1 MLESDGCARE
11 KKARRKKEFGVCVWW
26 GGAGQSVIFSIGNVR
41 EASLRR
47 QSLSKDLKR
56 ELVRRMEEETL
67 QAEGTAK
74 GSLVCRASCVKYLFK
89 VFINILI
96 TLFMRLLNSAKVPYQ
111 IVSCICSRRL
121 VCLSIVF
128 FNRSFESQI
137 FICWHPF
144 SSFCA
149 L

>member
-1 MLESDGCARE
+1 MGVPRE
-11 KKARRKKEFGVCVWW
+11 KKQEEKRGDLEYVC
-26 GGAGQSVIFSIGNVR
+26 GGEEPGQSVIFSKMSK

-89 VFINILI
+89 VFH
-96 TLFMRLLNSAKVPYQ
+96 P
-111 IVSCICSRRL
+111 
-121 VCLSIVF
+121 
-128 FNRSFESQI
+128 I
-137 FICWHPF
+137 F
-144 SSFCA
+144 
-149 L
+149 